1 MAGKMKV
8 IEQMDKIKKTDKQLA
23 EEFFCW
29 NINNYFTALYIVFD
43 LINYYFDIL
52 VTTSNLLLRN

>member
-8 IEQMDKIKKTDKQLA
+8 IEQMDKIKKTDKQLR

-29 NINNYFTALYIVFD
+29 NIDNYFTVLYIVFD
-43 LINYYFDIL
+43 LINNYFDIL
-52 VTTSNLLLRN
+52 VTTSSLLLRN